1 MPKAKQH
8 SSKILDL
15 FKQLIEMP
23 TTYNAYGYGK
33 YYFMKLHDEA
43 RSILGKYY
51 NEVEFNQM
59 LLSKGWTNLGE
70 LKNTYDEYMTKAC
83 HRYGIQTA

>member
-1 MPKAKQH
+1 
-8 SSKILDL
+8 
-15 FKQLIEMP
+15 
-23 TTYNAYGYGK
+23 
-33 YYFMKLHDEA
+33 MKLHDEA

-70 LKNTYDEYMTKAC
+70 LKNTYDEYMKKAC